1 MYRSLK
7 DLESVSYKPA
17 RDHISS
23 WAGQLV
29 PSDFLLNTPSSFV
42 HLLPRYLEGIK
53 YRVGSLPGRVLKDR
67 GLMDGLL
74 VLEERLEE
82 IKKSELY
89 SAEHFE
95 PLRFF
100 LEEYKLSI
108 FAPALA
114 KKKVSNHPFNL
125 ARDRVSLK
133 RVDAAIREEE
143 QRVGII

>member
-1 MYRSLK
+1 M
-7 DLESVSYKPA
+7 P
-17 RDHISS
+17 H
-23 WAGQLV
+23 AGVPLV
-29 PSDFLLNTPSSFV
+29 HLRMIALHCSFV
-42 HLLPRYLEGIK
+42 QLLPRYLEGIK

-67 GLMDGLL
+67 GLMENL
-74 VLEERLEE
+74 VPLEERLEE
-82 IKKSELY
+82 IKKAELY
-89 SAEHFE
+89 SLENFG

-114 KKKVSNHPFNL
+114 KKKVNNHPLNL

-133 RVDAAIREEE
+133 RVDAAIRDEE

>member
-1 MYRSLK
+1 M
-7 DLESVSYKPA
+7 SYKPA
-17 RDHISS
+17 CDHIGAWIS
-23 WAGQLV
+23 QLV
-29 PSDFLLNTPSSFV
+29 PSDFLLSTPSSFV
-42 HLLPRYLEGIK
+42 QLLPRYLEGIK

-67 GLMDGLL
+67 GLMENL
-74 VLEERLEE
+74 VPLEERLEE
-82 IKKSELY
+82 IKKAELY
-89 SAEHFE
+89 SLENFG

-114 KKKVSNHPFNL
+114 KKKVNNHPLNL

-133 RVDAAIREEE
+133 RLDAAIRDEE